1 MSTPLVLSPRESEVL
16 AHVGRFRFLT
26 RKQVER
32 FLFGTNSATMPL
44 SRQVMAKRVLRSLA
58 VKGLV
63 RHTARATGGTG
74 GGSAASAYFLTRA
87 GVRVVADSGSVLP
100 SRAVP
105 KGTFLLRHALT
116 TAEVALA
123 FAEAAE
129 RNRGHAVVAFDCDW
143 QAAQRVNGYVLVPD
157 AYLVYATDYVELHA
171 FLEIDLGTAGS
182 TFFRRKIE
190 RYLELY
196 RSDRWRKTLGVWP
209 SVRVIA
215 PSEQRTALL
224 KRVTETVLSA
234 QTDSGKLRSATEF
247 AFASLPR
254 LVEQSPLAA
263 IWNVAHHPGT
273 HAFLPHP

>member
-16 AHVGRFRFLT
+16 ALLGRFRFLT

-32 FLFGTNSATMPL
+32 FLFGTNSAITPL
-44 SRQVMAKRVLRSLA
+44 SRHVMAKRVLRSLA

-63 RHTARATGGTG
+63 RQTARAKGGTG
-74 GGSAASAYFLTRA
+74 GGSAASAYFLTQA
-87 GVRVVADSGSVLP
+87 GVRVVAGSGSVLP

-116 TAEVALA
+116 TADVALA
-123 FAEAAE
+123 FSEAAE

-143 QAAQRVNGYVLVPD
+143 QAAQRVNGHVVVPD
-157 AYLVYATDYVELHA
+157 AYLVYTTDDVELHA

-215 PSEQRTALL
+215 LSDQRAALL
-224 KRVTETVLSA
+224 NRVSGTVLSA
-234 QTDSGKLRSATEF
+234 QSDSRELRSATEF

-254 LVEQSPLAA
+254 LLNEGPLAS
-263 IWNVAHHPGT
+263 IWNVANQPGT
-273 HAFLPHP
+273 HAFIPHR